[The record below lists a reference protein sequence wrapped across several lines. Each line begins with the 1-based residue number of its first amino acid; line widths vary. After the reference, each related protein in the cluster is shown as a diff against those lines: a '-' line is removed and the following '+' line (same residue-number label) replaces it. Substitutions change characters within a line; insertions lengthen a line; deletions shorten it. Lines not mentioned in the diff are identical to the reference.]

1 MAPARVGDA
10 EGAGTSPGNI
20 RAKPKR
26 ALAEMVKQKS
36 KDSSSD
42 PTSHQT
48 TDQTSGFSGRRGPAA
63 ARGFSP
69 RTRPQPAAWPTLRVF
84 LRSVCLSLQT
94 PCKYFR
100 NSAKCP
106 QCAGISPG
114 PGRPPVPGGA
124 PSPGSAARPG
134 TPRDAGL
141 GSCPPVG
148 GQRQTGMR
156 LKPCQRCRQ
165 EQRVAAGAAPR
176 AGPERLGK
184 GRRDPSAPR
193 RRRFWPVRASGGAEP
208 LPARSRSSAS
218 SAMGTRGV
226 RAARGAPSPL
236 RQGRAPAPAP
246 LRLPGTSR
254 PAGRAGPLPV
264 PPGLSAQMSLLR
276 IKKRA
281 GRWEVG
287 GQCFSPSSSH
297 GGKSWQAE
305 AACKSDGETALPLL
319 FPVPSPPVPGV
330 VRGARLKV
338 RTCF

>member
-1 MAPARVGDA
+1 
-10 EGAGTSPGNI
+10 
-20 RAKPKR
+20 
-26 ALAEMVKQKS
+26 MVKQKT

-114 PGRPPVPGGA
+114 PGRPPVPGGT
-124 PSPGSAARPG
+124 PSPVAGRGCRVLPSRRRAE
-134 TPRDAGL
+134 TDRDEAGAVPAL
-141 GSCPPVG
+141 P
-148 GQRQTGMR
+148 
-156 LKPCQRCRQ
+156 
-165 EQRVAAGAAPR
+165 AGAAGRGGRCSPSGARAAGEGAPGPLRPTETAFLARPCLWRGRAAAGPQQELCLPPRWGLGAWGPPGEPHRPCGR
-176 AGPERLGK
+176 AG
-184 GRRDPSAPR
+184 
-193 RRRFWPVRASGGAEP
+193 
-208 LPARSRSSAS
+208 
-218 SAMGTRGV
+218 
-226 RAARGAPSPL
+226 
-236 RQGRAPAPAP
+236 
-246 LRLPGTSR
+246 LRLPPRCGSPATSR
-254 PAGRAGPLPV
+254 PARRAGPLPV

-276 IKKRA
+276 IKKGA

>member
-1 MAPARVGDA
+1 MGFPAG
-10 EGAGTSPGNI
+10 GA
-20 RAKPKR
+20 R
-26 ALAEMVKQKS
+26 L
-36 KDSSSD
+36 
-42 PTSHQT
+42 
-48 TDQTSGFSGRRGPAA
+48 RRGDSHPAL
-63 ARGFSP
+63 GLSP
-69 RTRPQPAAWPTLRVF
+69 RPGPRCGSSFEAFVSPCKLPVNTSETRP
-84 LRSVCLSLQT
+84 SVPSVLGF
-94 PCKYFR
+94 PR
-100 NSAKCP
+100 
-106 QCAGISPG
+106 
-114 PGRPPVPGGA
+114 GREGRLCRAEPLPPVA
-124 PSPGSAARPG
+124 PPDRAPRG
-134 TPRDAGL
+134 TR
-141 GSCPPVG
+141 SCPPVG

-176 AGPERLGK
+176 AGPGRLGK

-276 IKKRA
+276 IKKGA